1 MFLNILYTYYHYFAI
16 INVYISEHA
25 LYNTGKE
32 GTRMI
37 SYEPLTNTLK
47 ERNMK
52 RSDLRQHM
60 SSATIAKLANNEFL
74 SLKTIDTICQVLHC
88 RIEDVAIYVE
98 EKEDEQPVEGNEPT

>member
-1 MFLNILYTYYHYFAI
+1 
-16 INVYISEHA
+16 
-25 LYNTGKE
+25 
-32 GTRMI
+32 MI

-74 SLKTIDTICQVLHC
+74 SLKMQIPLELSTFFVSNCTSL
-88 RIEDVAIYVE
+88 
-98 EKEDEQPVEGNEPT
+98 PV